1 MLDAEMLVASSAPLR
16 VAGDDYSVVGA
27 GFGCIGQILS
37 GRSMVKTVGESLN
50 AEEAGLAVARYVC
63 HFSHVRGLRVLVRD
77 VRPIQTNAVSHHF
90 LCQVLLKLL
99 APSII

>member
-1 MLDAEMLVASSAPLR
+1 MIDGEMLVASSAPLR
-16 VAGDDYSVVGA
+16 VAGNDYSVVGA
-27 GFGCIGQILS
+27 GFGCIGQIAS
-37 GRSMVKTVGESLN
+37 CQSMVNTVGESLN
-50 AEEAGLAVARYVC
+50 AKEAGLAVARYVC
-63 HFSHVRGLRVLVRD
+63 HFSHVRGLHVLVCN